1 MTFRI
6 PYKYILWSCTE
17 KACLSNPHS
26 TFKRQTRQRKSC
38 FAPSSFIKEKWLG
51 LRGMDAAGK
60 YVKEDSS
67 KPDAWRNASKADE
80 LIKKYGGDNF
90 SETRLDDG
98 LL

>member
-1 MTFRI
+1 M
-6 PYKYILWSCTE
+6 E
-17 KACLSNPHS
+17 
-26 TFKRQTRQRKSC
+26 
-38 FAPSSFIKEKWLG
+38 
-51 LRGMDAAGK
+51 AAGK